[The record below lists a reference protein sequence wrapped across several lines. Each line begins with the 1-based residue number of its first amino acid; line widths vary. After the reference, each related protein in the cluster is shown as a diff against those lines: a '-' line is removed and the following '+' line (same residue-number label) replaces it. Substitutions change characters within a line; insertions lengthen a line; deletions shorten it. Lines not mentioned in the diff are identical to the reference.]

1 MTKSGFSEAKT
12 RHRKQTPLKKQCK
25 GVCKGKRNV
34 LLTRPIGFW
43 ISKGFPYAECLRWA
57 SQVNA
62 GNAPPLPE
70 TEVERIVTSMYEEYH
85 GKNEETVQC
94 DETNRSSQFEVIT
107 SKEIIDVLGL
117 TIKRDE
123 ENKLIT
129 FLGLLSAY
137 TGNSQLNISFNAPSS
152 TGKSYIPTEIARL
165 FPEEDV
171 IKMAYC
177 SPTAFFHDVRVFD
190 KEINGY
196 FVDLDRKILIFLDQ
210 PHPLLLE
217 HLRPLLSHDDK
228 EIPIKI
234 TDKTQKAGLKTKN
247 IILKGFPAVVFC
259 TAGLKID
266 EQEATRFLLLSPDT
280 AQEKLRQAI
289 EERIKREADQAAYFR
304 FLDEQ
309 PDRKL
314 LKDRIRA
321 IKKESIQDIK
331 IGYPEKVKEI
341 FFHQKTVLKPRHQ
354 RDIGHLMSLIK
365 IFALLNLWFRERDGS
380 TITANEDDVNEA
392 FQVWDAISVS
402 QDLGIPPFI
411 YQIYQEVILPAYEEK
426 EEQPLKRQY
435 VTKKFYEVHGRPLA
449 DWQLRQ
455 QIIPMLENVGLI
467 TQEKDPSDKRNKLI
481 IPSPL
486 SSGNGEPQKD
496 VENEEDSEKSHEKPS
511 IDLRGAIETASRR
524 GKYGRYK

>member
-1 MTKSGFSEAKT
+1 MTKSASVTKT
-12 RHRKQTPLKKQCK
+12 SPKKKTALKKSVK
-25 GVCKGKRNV
+25 EVRKGKPNV
-34 LLTRPIGFW
+34 SLTALAGALV
-43 ISKGFPYAECLRWA
+43 SKGASLEECLRLA
-57 SQVNA
+57 SLVNS
-62 GNAPPLPE
+62 GNVPPKE
-70 TEVERIVTSMYEEYH
+70 EKEVESIVRSIYEKHH
-85 GKNEETVQC
+85 GKKEAASEHTEQIDVTQF
-94 DETNRSSQFEVIT
+94 TSLSSQEVINT
-107 SKEIIDVLGL
+107 LGI
-117 TIKRDE
+117 TIKKDE

-129 FLGLLSAY
+129 FFALLSAY
-137 TGNSQLNISFNAPSS
+137 TTESQLNVSFNAPSS

-177 SPTAFFHDVRVFD
+177 SPTAFFHDIRVFD

-196 FVDLDRKILIFLDQ
+196 FVDLERKILIFLDQ

-289 EERIKREADQAAYFR
+289 EEKIKKEADQAAYFR

-331 IGYPEKVKEI
+331 IGCWEKVKEM

-365 IFALLNLWFRERDGS
+365 IFALLNLWFREKDGS
-380 TITANEDDVNEA
+380 TITANEADVIEA
-392 FQVWDAISVS
+392 FKIWDVIAES
-402 QDLGIPPFI
+402 QDFGISPYI
-411 YQIYQEVILPAYEEK
+411 YDLYKEVILPAYKEK
-426 EEQPLKRQY
+426 EEQPLKRQD

-467 TQEKDPSDKRNKLI
+467 TQEQDSNDRRNKLI

-486 SSGNGEPQKD
+486 RSGNGEPQKH
-496 VENEEDSEKSHEKPS
+496 VENEEETEVLPEKPS
-511 IDLRGAIETASRR
+511 IDLRGAIEMAGRR
-524 GKYGRYK
+524 GKYGKYK